1 MLDLNGYREKINK
14 AALEHY
20 ELMLEEKE
28 TTNARTQLF
37 FLVYEMLSNIKEY
50 EVNGSDA
57 CVTLM
62 ADSAADL
69 LPLEKLRDI
78 FERQLRTWQP
88 VKASFFYYF
97 ESLFK
102 KRIKNELKSRN
113 RTVSYNVCFDD
124 EESNTEILDTIL
136 DSSFTADTENSIEMK
151 LMLKEYFDCLVNEI
165 MTKKTMYDNSPKFCY
180 ETRFFTEYLTCFIY
194 EYGIAKANDTIP
206 QKALNAIDKDF
217 AAYYL
222 HKKGSPINPE
232 GFMDIAD
239 SELRPLSHF
248 TGEESDKSTP
258 CGYWLRN
265 IVYTEYYRKVKG
277 KNITASSVSPKKKDF
292 DRLLEAAGLN
302 GFHDI
307 KPN

>member
-1 MLDLNGYREKINK
+1 MLDLNGYKEKINK
-14 AALEHY
+14 AAREHY
-20 ELMLEEKE
+20 ELILEEKE
-28 TTNARTQLF
+28 TTNANKQLL
-37 FLVYEMLSNIKEY
+37 FLVYEMLSGRKIYK
-50 EVNGSDA
+50 VNGHNVCNSM
-57 CVTLM
+57 M
-62 ADSAADL
+62 ADSAAEL
-69 LPLEKLRDI
+69 LEWDKLKKLFDDCVKRWTPGKAEFFVYFMHFFKLRVIDKLESRNKI
-78 FERQLRTWQP
+78 T
-88 VKASFFYYF
+88 ASFDN
-97 ESLFK
+97 ENDIIEIEKSMSL
-102 KRIKNELKSRN
+102 
-113 RTVSYNVCFDD
+113 
-124 EESNTEILDTIL
+124 TEDNDALA
-136 DSSFTADTENSIEMK
+136 DSVEDKMT
-151 LMLKEYFDCLVNEI
+151 LKECYDCLSNEI

-180 ETRFFTEYLTCFIY
+180 ETRFFTEYLTYFIY

-248 TGEESDKSTP
+248 TGDESDKSTP